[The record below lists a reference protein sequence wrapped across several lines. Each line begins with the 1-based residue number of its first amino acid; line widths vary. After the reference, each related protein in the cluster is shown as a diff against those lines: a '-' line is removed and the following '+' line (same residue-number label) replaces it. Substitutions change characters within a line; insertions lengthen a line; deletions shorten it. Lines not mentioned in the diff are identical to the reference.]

1 MLLSQILQANFP
13 VARTTDSVEK
23 VLDWMEEMEIKH
35 IPVVGEEGYL
45 GLVDKEWLEDLPS
58 DACLSAIRQQL
69 LMVFCR
75 EQDFITNG
83 LQKLAAHSLSLLP
96 VVHEG
101 QLCGVVTAEEMV
113 RVLAVWLEAG
123 EQQGILVIESD
134 PEKFSLGEIN
144 RLLETNDLSIL
155 HLNTRL
161 EAGKLIASLR
171 VSRTDVHAAVG
182 TLQRYGYIVSY
193 QQGSDDDQ
201 QELQENYQHLLS
213 YLNV

>member
-1 MLLSQILQANFP
+1 MLLSQILQVNFP
-13 VARTTDSVEK
+13 VARLTDSVER
-23 VLDWMEEMEIKH
+23 VVDWMEEMEIRH
-35 IPVVGEEGYL
+35 LPVVGEEGYL
-45 GLVDKEWLEDLPS
+45 GLVEKEWLEDLPS
-58 DACLSAIRQQL
+58 DICLSEIRQQL

-75 EQDFITNG
+75 ENEFITNG

-96 VVHEG
+96 VVQEG
-101 QLCGVVTAEEMV
+101 QLSGVVTATEMI

-123 EQQGILVIESD
+123 EQQGILMIESD

-161 EAGKLIASLR
+161 QDGKLIASLR
-171 VSRTDVHAAVG
+171 VSRTDVHAAAS
-182 TLQRYGYIVSY
+182 TLQRYGYLVSY

-201 QELQENYQHLLS
+201 QELQENYRHLLS
-213 YLNV
+213 YLNL